1 MPERIE
7 VTFSVPFV
15 QAWQRTGTNRM
26 TGAHYNRS
34 ETKQAEEQ
42 IGIAYKGASIRKYGR
57 VVAAPAGVPVEIAV
71 EAYTPPPRTYPK
83 YLPEW
88 LKPRIPFVVRPDASN
103 VLKSVEDGLNGIAY
117 HDDCQIVAAHSY
129 KRDRESTKREETVV
143 TVRWFEGD

>member
-1 MPERIE
+1 MPEIYE
-7 VTFSVPFV
+7 VTFSVDFV

-34 ETKQAEEQ
+34 ETKHAEEQ

-57 VVAAPAGVPVEIAV
+57 VVTAPAGVPVEIAV

-83 YLPEW
+83 YLPKW